1 MINIGNNLSPK
12 MLMQLLSFGLII
24 MVVISLIVTVMF
36 IMSQQKLVRKLS
48 QKDQEFVIN
57 KTWLWTQLIPI
68 WSYIALVIVTIKIDE
83 QVKNHNET
91 CNTKLK
97 FKATTVY
104 WYVGLTFLS
113 FVPLLNFLTTIVSLI
128 LFIIVWSNIS
138 QTTKQL
144 SVIAE

>member
-1 MINIGNNLSPK
+1 MINMGNNLSPE

-24 MVVISLIVTVMF
+24 IVIISFIVSVMF

-57 KTWLWTQLIPI
+57 KAWLWTQLIPV

-83 QVKNHNET
+83 QIKIHNKT
-91 CNTKLK
+91 SNTKLK

-144 SVIAE
+144 SVIAD